1 MLERCVHRR
10 LCLLT
15 LGFML
20 LAGSGCSRRRQQES
34 PAPADSPVRIV
45 VTNHYT
51 APMEVVAVGS
61 NISHRLGIVH
71 PGMVGEFVLPPA
83 MVGGGTVELFAGD
96 GHGPPARSGPLLLSP
111 GGVVDFAIRNPLF
124 NSTASV
130 RP

>member
-1 MLERCVHRR
+1 MHRR

-15 LGFML
+15 LGLML
-20 LAGSGCSRRRQQES
+20 LAGSGCGRRRQQVG
-34 PAPADSPVRIV
+34 PAPADNPVHIV
-45 VTNHYT
+45 VTNHYS

-71 PGMVGEFVLPPA
+71 PGMVGEFVLPQA

-96 GHGPPARSGPLLLSP
+96 GDSRARSGPLLLSP
-111 GGVVDFAIRNPLF
+111 GVVVDFAIRTPLY

>member
-1 MLERCVHRR
+1 
-10 LCLLT
+10 
-15 LGFML
+15 ML
-20 LAGSGCSRRRQQES
+20 LGGSGCSRRRQQES
-34 PAPADSPVRIV
+34 SAPAGAPVRIV

-51 APMEVVAVGS
+51 APMEIVAVAS

-83 MVGGGTVELFAGD
+83 MVGGGTVELFAAD

>member
-1 MLERCVHRR
+1 
-10 LCLLT
+10 
-15 LGFML
+15 ML
-20 LAGSGCSRRRQQES
+20 LSGSGCRRGAGTPI
-34 PAPADSPVRIV
+34 PAVAQVRIV

-51 APMEVVAVGS
+51 SPMEVTAVGS

-71 PGMVGEFVLPPA
+71 PGMVGEFLLPQA
-83 MVGGGTVELFAGD
+83 MVGGGTLELFAGD

-111 GGVVDFAIRNPLF
+111 GVVVDFAIRNPLF

>member
-1 MLERCVHRR
+1 MHRR

-15 LGFML
+15 LGLIL

-34 PAPADSPVRIV
+34 PAPAGAPVRIV

-51 APMEVVAVGS
+51 APMEVVAVAS

-71 PGMVGEFVLPPA
+71 PGMVGEFVLPPG
-83 MVGGGTVELFAGD
+83 MVGSGTVELFAAD
-96 GHGPPARSGPLLLSP
+96 GECRARSGPLLLSP
-111 GGVVDFAIRNPLF
+111 GVVVDFAIRNPLYSSAA
-124 NSTASV
+124 NV

>member
-1 MLERCVHRR
+1 
-10 LCLLT
+10 
-15 LGFML
+15 ML
-20 LAGSGCSRRRQQES
+20 LVAGSGCSRRRQQES
-34 PAPADSPVRIV
+34 SAPAGAPVRIV

-51 APMEVVAVGS
+51 APMEIVAVGS

-83 MVGGGTVELFAGD
+83 IVGGGTVELFAAD
-96 GHGPPARSGPLLLSP
+96 ERSRARSGPLLLSP
-111 GGVVDFAIRNPLF
+111 GVVVDFAIRNPLF

>member
-1 MLERCVHRR
+1 MHRQ

-15 LGFML
+15 LGLML
-20 LAGSGCSRRRQQES
+20 LAGSSCGRRRQQVR

-71 PGMVGEFVLPPA
+71 PGMVGEFVLPQA
-83 MVGGGTVELFAGD
+83 MVGGGTVELFAAD
-96 GHGPPARSGPLLLSP
+96 ERSRARSGPLLLSP
-111 GGVVDFAIRNPLF
+111 GVVVDFAIRTPLY